1 MIRLFVEK
9 PLESSVVLELSEKP
23 AHYLLHVMRVK
34 VGEELLVF
42 NGRDGEWKANLES
55 GKKDRASLRV
65 KERTRPQTTDS
76 DLWLCFAP
84 IKRGH
89 GDFTVEKACELGVSN
104 LVPIFTR
111 HTVVNRVP
119 TDRYRA
125 IATEA
130 AEQSMRLSVPNVEEA
145 IDLKQLID
153 KWDSRRTLIFC
164 AEAGDAQP
172 IASALNQLKPGPLAV
187 LTGPEGGF
195 GEDEFKLIRSKP
207 YVIPVRLGPRILR
220 ADTAAIA
227 ALSLVQAIRGDWT
240 V

>member
-1 MIRLFVEK
+1 VIRLFVK
-9 PLESSVVLELSEKP
+9 KTLESSAFLELSEKP
-23 AHYLLHVMRVK
+23 AHYLLHVMRLK
-34 VGEELLVF
+34 TGEELLVF
-42 NGRDGEWKANLES
+42 NGRDGEWKASLES
-55 GKKDRASLRV
+55 AKKDKASLRV
-65 KERTRPQTTDS
+65 KERTRPQTADA

-89 GDFTVEKACELGVSN
+89 GDFTVEKACELGVSK
-104 LVPIFTR
+104 LIPVFTQ
-111 HTVVNRVP
+111 HTVVGRVP

-145 IDLKQLID
+145 IDLKEFIN
-153 KWDSRRTLIFC
+153 KWDPKRTLILC
-164 AEAGDAQP
+164 AESGEAQP
-172 IASALNQLKPGPLAV
+172 IAAALNGLKSGPFAV

-195 GEDEFKLIRSKP
+195 SEEEFKFIRSKP
-207 YVIPVRLGPRILR
+207 YVLPVKLGPRILR

-240 V
+240 A